1 MRSGNHRGSECAS
14 CVTTIASENCS
25 LRLDRVMAGTMQE
38 IVDEYAARREQ
49 YDSVQSCQSAASD
62 CEKWLLDKDVPV
74 TRIVGILASSEPLT
88 LAESDETLPTQQY
101 PCSMCYV
108 LTRGCIWALDDEYD
122 HKRMITG
129 TQHQL
134 VWPSSDAACCNST

>member
-1 MRSGNHRGSECAS
+1 
-14 CVTTIASENCS
+14 
-25 LRLDRVMAGTMQE
+25 MAGTMQE

-49 YDSVQSCQSAASD
+49 YDSIQSCQSAASD

-74 TRIVGILASSEPLT
+74 TKIVGILASSESLT
-88 LAESDETLPTQQY
+88 FAESNETLPTKQY

-122 HKRMITG
+122 DKRMITG

-134 VWPSSDAACCNST
+134 VWPSSAAAICSST